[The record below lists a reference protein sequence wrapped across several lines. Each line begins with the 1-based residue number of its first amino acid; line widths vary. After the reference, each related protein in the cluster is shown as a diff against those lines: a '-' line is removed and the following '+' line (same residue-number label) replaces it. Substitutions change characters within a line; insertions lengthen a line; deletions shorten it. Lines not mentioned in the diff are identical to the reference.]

1 MDFYKYICPVCE
13 KQFQKGDDIVVCPDC
28 GTPHHR
34 ECYENTGHCF
44 NEEKHSEDFVF
55 DEEVTDTTTDSENNN
70 SQFVVCPN
78 CKAENEKTMF
88 YCKQCGFPL
97 LENIKNN
104 NENAQ
109 NQTPFGTTPQN
120 GFPDMAGTPF
130 VMVDPM
136 AGFKSEDKISEN
148 VTAGE
153 LSKFVGKN
161 TNYFMRVFG
170 SISKTNKSKFNFSAF
185 LFSGAYFLYRKLYLL
200 GFIFSFLIIAF
211 SVLSM
216 SIQMTDEFH
225 MLYGI
230 YFDNYSDLMQ
240 TARYSV
246 SDLFTGMSQNEVLY
260 LFMPV
265 ILDFLRYAVML
276 ICGLTVNRTY
286 FKHCVKK
293 IRKIKNYAEKF
304 DKVEDEETEK
314 LTKNKISDEIESK
327 GGVNLSIAISVAFI
341 YVAISYIPLF
351 L

>member
-1 MDFYKYICPVCE
+1 
-13 KQFQKGDDIVVCPDC
+13 
-28 GTPHHR
+28 
-34 ECYENTGHCF
+34 
-44 NEEKHSEDFVF
+44 
-55 DEEVTDTTTDSENNN
+55 
-70 SQFVVCPN
+70 
-78 CKAENEKTMF
+78 
-88 YCKQCGFPL
+88 
-97 LENIKNN
+97 
-104 NENAQ
+104 
-109 NQTPFGTTPQN
+109 
-120 GFPDMAGTPF
+120 PDMAGTPF

-185 LFSGAYFLYRKLYLL
+185 LFSGAYFLYRKLYFL

-265 ILDFLRYAVML
+265 ILDFLRYTVML

-341 YVAISYIPLF
+341 YIAISYIPLF